1 MSNESLFNIGRSG
14 LAIARAVIVV
24 PPPVLISPAAQ
35 REALQS

>member
-1 MSNESLFNIGRSG
+1 MSLLNIGRNG

-24 PPPVLISPAAQ
+24 PPPVLIGPAAR